1 MRLQTYSSG
10 RRRIHRA
17 VVGLTRLVGS
27 EIDDVGKIALRRPD
41 FFGKPFLDLA
51 QASLRGP
58 SRWSVGERELFAAV
72 VSRANSCQFCVGTH
86 AEIAGKEL
94 RADVLADWQDGRFG
108 PRATAAARFVDTLT
122 RSPQSLTA
130 EDVQQTRTAGVDD
143 IALAEAVYVAF
154 VFNTINRI
162 ADALGFTHRS
172 DRDRRRGAAILRR
185 NGYRVP
191 KFLLR

>member
-1 MRLQTYSSG
+1 MHVADLVRHAYPDGQVYVDLRTAEG
-10 RRRIHRA
+10 RPIEPA
-17 VVGLTRLVGS
+17 
-27 EIDDVGKIALRRPD
+27 EA
-41 FFGKPFLDLA
+41 LDLA
-51 QASLRGP
+51 QTSLRGP

-94 RADVLADWQDGRFG
+94 HADALGDWQEGRFG

-122 RSPQSLTA
+122 RSPRSLTA
-130 EDVQQTRTAGVDD
+130 ADVQQTRAAGVDD
-143 IALAEAVYVAF
+143 VALAEAVYVAF

-162 ADALGFTHRS
+162 ADALGFAHRS
-172 DRDRRRGAAILRR
+172 DRDRRRGAAILRL